1 MMCSTSFDF
10 RFVQASIFALL
21 LAASSGSG
29 PAFAAESAWETGHK
43 AQARLLSGGAK
54 VEARGL
60 DLPEDARLAFVE
72 IVLEP
77 GWKTYW
83 RTPGDAG
90 GLPPSFDW
98 SKSSNLSAAE
108 VLYPAPRRFTDKAGD
123 TLGYEG
129 SLVLPVVLQPKR
141 ADEPIMLVVDLN
153 YGICKDVCIPV
164 DAVLSLEIG
173 TDETAEPLPEE
184 ALGALDAVPRAQDKL
199 RPGDPELVSAAGTLG
214 GSAPTITIE
223 ARFPDG
229 GRGADVFLEAPDSL
243 YLPLPDAKE
252 RKDGD
257 ILVFEAALG
266 EDVDV
271 ALLQGKAI
279 TATLVSETGASVAT
293 FLVK

>member
-1 MMCSTSFDF
+1 MMRSIAFAFHSAL
-10 RFVQASIFALL
+10 ASIFALL
-21 LAASSGSG
+21 LVASSCPGSAFAAASSW
-29 PAFAAESAWETGHK
+29 AAGHK
-43 AQARLLSGGAK
+43 AQARLLSGGATHG
-54 VEARGL
+54 AHGL
-60 DLPEDARLAFVE
+60 YIPEDARLAFIE
-72 IVLEP
+72 IMLEP

-98 SKSSNLSAAE
+98 SKSSNLAAAK
-108 VLYPAPRRFTDKAGD
+108 VLYPAPRRFTDKAGH
-123 TLGYEG
+123 TLGYEN
-129 SLVLPVVLQPKR
+129 SLVLPISLMPEQ
-141 ADEPIMLVVDLN
+141 ADKPISLVVDLN

-173 TDETAEPLPEE
+173 TDETEATPEE
-184 ALGALDAVPRAQDKL
+184 GVRALDAVPRSQDNL

-214 GSAPTITIE
+214 GSSPTITIE
-223 ARFPDG
+223 ARFPNG
-229 GRGADVFLEAPDSL
+229 GEGADVFLEAPDSL
-243 YLPLPDAKE
+243 YLPLPELKG
-252 RKDGD
+252 RKDGST
-257 ILVFEAALG
+257 LVFEANLG